1 MIRLVQNTRVAPLS
15 LAQSDRRARPDGA
28 RGPRPTIESPCSVVV
43 ADDHPLLLWG
53 LVDVLRSCPTLKVVG
68 ACGHGN
74 SALEAIRQLSPD
86 VAVLDIAMPPNALDI
101 LATIGRESRATKVV
115 YLTASIT
122 DSQVL
127 TAIGHGVKAILFK
140 DTAAD
145 DLVSC
150 VRTVADGGKWFPA
163 GLLEAALE
171 RETGRRGLREE
182 TDRMLTTRER
192 EIALL
197 VAEGLSNK
205 QVGERLNIAEGTVK
219 IHLNNIYRKC
229 GMQNRTLL
237 AAFARAH
244 VKAGTPLA

>member
-1 MIRLVQNTRVAPLS
+1 MQ
-15 LAQSDRRARPDGA
+15 
-28 RGPRPTIESPCSVVV
+28 GPN
-43 ADDHPLLLWG
+43 G
-53 LVDVLRSCPTLKVVG
+53 
-68 ACGHGN
+68 
-74 SALEAIRQLSPD
+74 
-86 VAVLDIAMPPNALDI
+86 LDI
-101 LATIGRESRATKVV
+101 LATIGREGRATKVV
-115 YLTASIT
+115 YLTASII
-122 DSQVL
+122 DGQVM
-127 TAIGHGVKAILFK
+127 TAIGHGAKAILFK
-140 DTAAD
+140 DAAAD
-145 DLVSC
+145 DLVGC

-163 GLLEAALE
+163 GLIATALE
-171 RETGRRGLREE
+171 RETGRRVAREE

-244 VKAGTPLA
+244 VKAGMPLACSGALQH